1 MLKKMQDTDIEQEVQ
16 TKKVETQK
24 NIAELQSTFAE
35 KNKRIDEIDEAI
47 RKLKSERELTMQMI
61 HTINGSYQAYTNNIQ
76 WLDKLIQPEN

>member
-1 MLKKMQDTDIEQEVQ
+1 MQDTDIEQEVQ